1 MAILL
6 FNHYTPHLNLYI
18 YNTMI
23 NALSFLMNQSF
34 TLYNS
39 MLHPSLLYLV
49 IYSLQFHAP
58 VRHMPVLDAVS
69 FNIMIVGYA
78 KRGYSLE
85 ALELFREMVG
95 LGLEPDEFTI
105 VGLLVSCEQLGNA
118 RLGKSVHAWIEQRK
132 SISSSNLILG
142 NALLDMY
149 VGELDLAHTFFDHMP
164 GRNLFSW
171 NSLISGYSQKG
182 DYMMV
187 MSLCNNMALNN
198 VRPDS
203 VTMAILVHA
212 AAEIGGL
219 EQGKLIHSLVVRMQ
233 MKVDAFLGSALIDT
247 SRKPKMEN

>member
-1 MAILL
+1 M
-6 FNHYTPHLNLYI
+6 YI
-18 YNTMI
+18 RSKTDS
-23 NALSFLMNQSF
+23 LSCC
-34 TLYNS
+34 
-39 MLHPSLLYLV
+39 
-49 IYSLQFHAP
+49 
-58 VRHMPVLDAVS
+58 RHGVVVLWLS
-69 FNIMIVGYA
+69 A

-85 ALELFREMVG
+85 ALELFSEMVG

-142 NALLDMY
+142 NALLDLY
-149 VGELDLAHTFFDHMP
+149 VKCKKLESAQRIFDA
-164 GRNLFSW
+164 LVEKDIISW
-171 NSLISGYSQKG
+171 NTMIAGYAKG

-187 MSLCNNMALNN
+187 MSLFNSMVLNN

-233 MKVDAFLGSALIDT
+233 MKVDAFLGSALIDMYCNVVIDGVFHDFVAAEKLHLRWEEIQ
-247 SRKPKMEN
+247 SILNCLKNEMKSSADFSFNFFLQMSLDLC